1 MIFIVLGGLI
11 LVLIVLI
18 RIIKKY
24 GDWEEYIPFI
34 ECYGFSDLYN
44 KNKNTWERER
54 FDYCMSIFISVV
66 TTFIM
71 TTYLLSK

>member
-34 ECYGFSDLYN
+34 ECYGFTDWYN

-54 FDYCMSIFISVV
+54 FDYFMSAFISFV
-66 TTFIM
+66 TTILMHLF
-71 TTYLLSK
+71 YFK